1 MDAKNLHL
9 RGCKAVKI
17 DKQKITVKLFTLT
30 QIIFMAN
37 NYQSSLYY
45 MYMYIEY

>member
-9 RGCKAVKI
+9 RGCKAVNI
-17 DKQKITVKLFTLT
+17 DKLKIQLNIFTLT

-37 NYQSSLYY
+37 NFQSSLYY
-45 MYMYIEY
+45 MYIE